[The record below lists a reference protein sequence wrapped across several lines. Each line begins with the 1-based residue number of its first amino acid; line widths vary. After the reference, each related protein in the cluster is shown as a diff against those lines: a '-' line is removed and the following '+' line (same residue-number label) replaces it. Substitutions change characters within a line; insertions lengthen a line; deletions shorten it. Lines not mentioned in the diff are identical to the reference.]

1 MRLRRFRIG
10 VMCTALAG
18 CWLVSTAMTPSAFAD
33 PGHIPAP
40 RGPLILAEKGIGP
53 APGHSLYDL
62 VQSVIS
68 GELGWN
74 PTAVNPSSG
83 AFGLFQFN
91 PSWGTLQEYL
101 PSRSPAPYIQA
112 LAGMAYIKARYGSPS
127 AAWAF
132 WNKHW
137 PHWYLQGGA
146 VRDVGPKPPLYPP
159 LSASE
164 LVFICR
170 EWVAG
175 KSKTEIAE
183 EIYEMD
189 PRYAGQLWEANLA
202 VEDAIY
208 QFPSGKCDPGF
219 PAPWGNSPF

>member
-68 GELGWN
+68 GESGWN

-146 VRDVGPKPPLYPP
+146 VRDVGPKPPYTRRSRPP
-159 LSASE
+159 NSFL
-164 LVFICR
+164 
-170 EWVAG
+170 
-175 KSKTEIAE
+175 
-183 EIYEMD
+183 
-189 PRYAGQLWEANLA
+189 YAG
-202 VEDAIY
+202 
-208 QFPSGKCDPGF
+208 SG
-219 PAPWGNSPF
+219 WRGNPKPRSPRKSMRWTLGTPVSSGRRI